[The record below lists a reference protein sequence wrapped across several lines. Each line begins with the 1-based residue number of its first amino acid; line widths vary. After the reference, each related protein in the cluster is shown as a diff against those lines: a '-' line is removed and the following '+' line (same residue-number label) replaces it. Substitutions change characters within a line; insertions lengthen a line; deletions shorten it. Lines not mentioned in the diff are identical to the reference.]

1 MFKSGA
7 PPVLALQA
15 LIKRYIWCDAAAAIK
30 VGANRGQKA
39 AAWQVLERGDSAG
52 QCEKVQ
58 GGSTRG

>member
-39 AAWQVLERGDSAG
+39 AAWQVLERG
-52 QCEKVQ
+52 
-58 GGSTRG
+58 